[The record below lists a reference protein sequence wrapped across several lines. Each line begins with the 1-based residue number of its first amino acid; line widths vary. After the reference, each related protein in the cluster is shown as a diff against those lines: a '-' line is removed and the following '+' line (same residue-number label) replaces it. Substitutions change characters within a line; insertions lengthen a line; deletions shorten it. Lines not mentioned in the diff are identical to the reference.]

1 MSTAAHDVTYQ
12 SGMHVNPLVSITSEL
27 GADIQQLLKNIDF
40 AKLLHFYLAREI
52 HQLLVF

>member
-1 MSTAAHDVTYQ
+1 
-12 SGMHVNPLVSITSEL
+12 MHVNHLVSITSEL

-40 AKLLHFYLAREI
+40 AKLLHFYLAAEI